1 MMDDF
6 PADYASIA
14 VAPPAAAVEA
24 EAVELEWTS
33 LSAALLSDESCP
45 VGRHPGELAR

>member
-6 PADYASIA
+6 PAGYASIA
-14 VAPPAAAVEA
+14 VVLPAAAVEA

-33 LSAALLSDESCP
+33 LSAASLSDESCR
-45 VGRHPGELAR
+45 VGKHLGGLAR